1 MTYAIFTATFTDP
14 ASFAAYGKTGGE
26 ALAKHGGTLAGKAR
40 PPELLDGAGP
50 APDIAVLLSFP
61 DRAAAEAWINDPDY
75 AEVHALRR
83 ASGTTSVILLE

>member
-1 MTYAIFTATFTDP
+1 MPSPPMERP
-14 ASFAAYGKTGGE
+14 AAKPF
-26 ALAKHGGTLAGKAR
+26 AKHGGTLAGKAR
-40 PPELLDGAGP
+40 PPMLLDGNGP

-83 ASGTTSVILLE
+83 ASGTTSVILLD